1 VAIRLIALD
10 IDGTLLDSRWQVS
23 ERNLRAIAEA
33 TERGI
38 EVALVTGRRYSFALP
53 IASTIPSPLTLIL
66 NNGAVVK
73 STGGETL
80 LMHALPRQTALRV
93 LAATPTFREG
103 TAVHFDRPREGQV
116 VYERIDWNDPARRG
130 YFERNREFLTEVA
143 PLESCLEEIGGD
155 SEDPIQV
162 MFTGPVARMREI
174 ASKLEALAQ
183 SAPPEERFSMART
196 FYAHR
201 DFGLVDVIKAGCS
214 KGATLA
220 EWAAARGIG
229 RESVMAIGDN
239 LNDREMLAYAGMPV
253 VMANGVPEL
262 KSLGWAE
269 TLSNDESGVAHAIE
283 AYALG
288 AA

>member
-53 IASTIPSPLTLIL
+53 IASQIPSPLTLIL

-73 STGGETL
+73 STAGETL
-80 LMHALPRQTALRV
+80 LMHALPRPTALRV

-103 TAVHFDRPREGQV
+103 TAVHFDRPRAGQV

-155 SEDPIQV
+155 SEHPIQV
-162 MFTGPVARMREI
+162 MFTGPVARMREV

-183 SAPPEERFSMART
+183 SAPAEERFSMART
-196 FYAHR
+196 FYEHR
-201 DFGLVDVIKAGCS
+201 DFGLVDVIQAGCS

-220 EWAAARGIG
+220 KWAAARGIA

-288 AA
+288 GA